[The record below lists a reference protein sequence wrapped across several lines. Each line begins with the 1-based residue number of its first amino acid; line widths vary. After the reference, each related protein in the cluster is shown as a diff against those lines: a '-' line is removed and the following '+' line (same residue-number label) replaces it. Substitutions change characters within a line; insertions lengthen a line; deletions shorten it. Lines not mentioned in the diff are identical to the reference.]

1 LEKGTTMDKSD
12 ILMLFAYNRWA
23 NARVLRAARQ
33 VTLEQ
38 FIQPAPSSHGSL
50 RGSLTHILAAEN
62 MWRQRVQ
69 EGISPTRLLSEDEFP
84 TLEALALYS
93 EKEATVMQAY
103 LVSLTQDDL
112 YGQVRYTN
120 TQGITYQTVL
130 WQILLHVVNHGT
142 QFRGEAAMLLTGF
155 GHSPG
160 DLDLIK
166 YLRENSL

>member
-1 LEKGTTMDKSD
+1 MMDKSD
-12 ILMLFAYNRWA
+12 ILILYAYNRWA
-23 NARVLRAARQ
+23 NTRVLRAAQQ

-50 RGSLTHILAAEN
+50 RATLTHIVGSEN

-69 EGISPTRLLSEDEFP
+69 EGISPPRLLSEDEFP

-93 EKEATVMQAY
+93 EKEATVMQTY
-103 LVSLTQDDL
+103 LGSLTRDDL
-112 YGQVRYTN
+112 YRQVRYTN
-120 TQGITYQTVL
+120 TQGATYETVL
-130 WQILLHVVNHGT
+130 WQILMHVVNHGT

-160 DLDLIK
+160 DLDLMK
-166 YLRENSL
+166 YLRENPL